1 MVMLYYKMKK
11 NIIFG
16 LTALLLSL
24 LYTQP
29 ILAQE
34 IEQEPKPPQIPEPSP
49 TPEPIRQPKSEPI
62 PAPFLG
68 ETDFEK
74 IQRLTEENN
83 KLKEQNSNLE
93 TKIAELNNLTKN
105 LHEIIMEQIKVI
117 MNLVSKLKMITF
129 DKSLSSITNF

>member
-34 IEQEPKPPQIPEPSP
+34 IEQEPKPPQ
-49 TPEPIRQPKSEPI
+49 Q
-62 PAPFLG
+62 FL
-68 ETDFEK
+68 F
-74 IQRLTEENN
+74 
-83 KLKEQNSNLE
+83 QNSNLE

-129 DKSLSSITNF
+129 DKSLSSITDF